1 VLERIYSSFPAGLPG
16 AGLLL
21 LRFTIGAIV
30 SSRGFC
36 HLAMWHEL
44 SMVSR
49 GLGLLEV
56 GASISLVLG
65 YLTPITLLI
74 IGALG
79 VRGVLFYA
87 QLPAQNLFG
96 TVTPSL
102 LATAVIVSIGC
113 LGPGAYS
120 VDARLF
126 GRREIIIPDLR
137 GTSPDSGAPR
147 K

>member
-1 VLERIYSSFPAGLPG
+1 MLERIYSSFPAGLPG

-21 LRFTIGAIV
+21 LRLTMGAILV
-30 SSRGFC
+30 FQGFC

-56 GASISLVLG
+56 GAAISLVLG

-74 IGALG
+74 IAALG
-79 VRGVLFYA
+79 VRGALFYA

-96 TVTPSL
+96 TVMPSL
-102 LATAVIVSIGC
+102 LATAIIVSIGC

-120 VDARLF
+120 IDARLF
-126 GRREIIIPDLR
+126 GRREIIIPDLQ
-137 GTSPDSGAPR
+137 GTSPDSVESR